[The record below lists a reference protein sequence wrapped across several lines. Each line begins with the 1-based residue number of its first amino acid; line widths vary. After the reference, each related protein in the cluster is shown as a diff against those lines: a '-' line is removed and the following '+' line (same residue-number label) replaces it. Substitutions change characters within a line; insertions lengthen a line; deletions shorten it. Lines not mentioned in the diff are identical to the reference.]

1 MIISIDDIRKK
12 LEKDF
17 DLGEA
22 IRTNEVDLIF
32 CGYKDYE
39 EILNEH
45 FYAFK
50 DDKNIKLLI
59 RSSDDIKQHVPTA
72 KIIFPKCPKSPNG
85 DRGIPILFEN
95 KNWYVYL
102 GKSDKKKAK
111 TIQYTDLIQDNKKIK
126 KFLNT
131 VAKEIGEEISE
142 YSKCKE
148 STDADR
154 MEEIV
159 SSIKNK
165 YNVEEE

>member
-1 MIISIDDIRKK
+1 M
-12 LEKDF
+12 
-17 DLGEA
+17 
-22 IRTNEVDLIF
+22 
-32 CGYKDYE
+32 
-39 EILNEH
+39 
-45 FYAFK
+45 
-50 DDKNIKLLI
+50 
-59 RSSDDIKQHVPTA
+59 
-72 KIIFPKCPKSPNG
+72 KI
-85 DRGIPILFEN
+85 